1 MPQYLYGSAESQTVM
16 REILDENM
24 YKQFEEEA
32 MFFNM
37 FADGSDKFVSDVG
50 AQWVNIVQG
59 NPGMKGMTSSDRA
72 FHRGST
78 SKRVRSKV
86 TFAQFALTRAFSG
99 QVLHTD
105 MKSLIKGWAP
115 MVKEDMSTFIKQLNI
130 MFAGGDGSGSLAT
143 VTAAPATTATVTF
156 DQPIGATQLLTRGQ
170 YQIVNPADG
179 TPRTLTINS
188 VAVSTPFLIGK
199 TGANIGLFAD
209 DEEDTTVDNMS
220 TTTVVAGDIAVWNG
234 SWNNVPKGL
243 WHHLATG
250 SRTYQN
256 INTGTYPQFN
266 PPMYDAG
273 NGPLTV
279 LLMDK
284 LEAGLTYRAG
294 GEEVLDG
301 MFWCMAPTQ
310 VNAYRKLGYNTPEV
324 GVVKRFGSGDRVL
337 DLGFPVI
344 RHNGRVI
351 YQDCDALQTAAA
363 LITKSSFQRFTAKAP
378 SVVNDTDELLNK
390 VYNSSG
396 QRLWQYT
403 FDINTLLELGNTEI
417 RRNGGITNL
426 LWQGLPI
433 KGDVQGF

>member
-1 MPQYLYGSAESQTVM
+1 MAQVVYGSAESQVVM
-16 REILDENM
+16 REILDDNM

-37 FADGSDKFVSDVG
+37 FPDGSSKFVSDVG

-59 NPGMKGMTSSDRA
+59 NPGMKGMSSSDRA

-86 TFAQFALTRAFSG
+86 TFAQFAITRAFAG

-105 MKSLIKGWAP
+105 LKSLIHGWAP

-130 MFAGGDGSGSLAT
+130 MFHGDGSGKLAT
-143 VTAAPATTATVTF
+143 VTAAPVTTATVTF
-156 DQPIGATQLLTRGQ
+156 DDPLGLTQGLIRGQ
-170 YQIVNPADG
+170 YQIVAAADG
-179 TPRTLTINS
+179 TARTMTIAA
-188 VAVSTPFLIGK
+188 VAVSTPYLVGK
-199 TGANIGLFAD
+199 TGSSIGLFAD
-209 DEEDTTVDNMS
+209 DEEDTAADTMS
-220 TTTVVAGDIAVWNG
+220 ATTVVAGDILVWNG
-234 SWNNVPKGL
+234 TYNNVPKGL
-243 WHHLATG
+243 WYHLATG

-256 INTGTYPQFN
+256 VSTATYPQFN
-266 PPMYDAG
+266 PPIYDAG
-273 NGPLTV
+273 NGPLSV

-294 GEEVLDG
+294 KEEVLDG
-301 MFWCMAPTQ
+301 MFWVMAPTQ
-310 VNAYRKLGYNTPEV
+310 INAYRKLGYNTPEV
-324 GVVKRFGSGDRVL
+324 GVVKRFGSSDRVL

-351 YQDCDALQTAAA
+351 YMDVDADQTRAG
-363 LITKSSFQRFTAKAP
+363 LITKETFQKFQAKPP
-378 SVVNDTDELLNK
+378 SVVNDTGELLNK

-417 RRNGGITNL
+417 KRNGGIINL

-433 KGDVQGF
+433 KGDVQGGF

>member
-1 MPQYLYGSAESQTVM
+1 MAQYLYGSAESQVVA

-24 YKQFEEEA
+24 FKQYEEEA

-37 FADGSDKFVSDVG
+37 FADGSDKFVGDVG
-50 AQWVNIVQG
+50 AQWVNVVQG
-59 NPGMKGMTSSDRA
+59 NPGMKGMSSSDRA

-86 TFAQFALTRAFSG
+86 TFAQFAITRAFTG

-115 MVKEDMSTFIKQLNI
+115 MIKEDMSTFIKQLNI
-130 MFAGGDGSGSLAT
+130 MFAAGDGSGKLAT
-143 VTAAPATTATVTF
+143 VTAAPAGTATITF
-156 DQPIGATQLLTRGQ
+156 DQPVGATQLLSRGQ
-170 YQIVNPADG
+170 YQIVDPADG
-179 TPRTLTINS
+179 TAHSLTIN
-188 VAVSTPFLIGK
+188 AVPVTTPYLIGK

-209 DEEDTTVDNMS
+209 DEEDAVVDNITATTVA
-220 TTTVVAGDIAVWNG
+220 AGDIAIWNG
-234 SWNNVPKGL
+234 TYNNVPKGL
-243 WHHLATG
+243 WYHLATG

-256 INTGTYPQFN
+256 VNTATYPQFN

-284 LEAGLTYRAG
+284 LEAGLVYRAG
-294 GEEVLDG
+294 KDDVLDG
-301 MFWCMAPTQ
+301 MFWVMAPTQ

-324 GVVKRFGSGDRVL
+324 GVVKRFGAGDRVL

-351 YQDCDALQTAAA
+351 YQDVDADQTRAA
-363 LITKSSFQRFTAKAP
+363 LITKSTFQRLAAKAP
-378 SVVNDTDELLNK
+378 SVVNDTGELLNK
-390 VYNSSG
+390 VYNSAG

-417 RRNGGITNL
+417 SRNGGIINL
-426 LWQGLPI
+426 AWQGLPI